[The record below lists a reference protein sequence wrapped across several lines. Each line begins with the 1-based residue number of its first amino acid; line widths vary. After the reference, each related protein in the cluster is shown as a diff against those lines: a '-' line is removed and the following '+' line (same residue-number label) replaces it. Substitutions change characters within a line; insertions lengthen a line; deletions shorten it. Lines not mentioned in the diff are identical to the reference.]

1 MINTQF
7 RDRLFFLDILFH
19 LLFSFTTIMTIFIVR
34 FNKIKSNKLNNSIKN
49 VLKTNILDE
58 LATPDAEDKTNLK
71 ILDSIYRNDDN
82 NNKIKNKSIKKASY
96 NQVIIFGVAVLII
109 IYFLEDKSNLLSLI
123 FDKSLIFAVLGST
136 IYLYYIYF
144 KEKYVEVKNK
154 EIYDMINK
162 ANKNLTFNVNY
173 L

>member
-7 RDRLFFLDILFH
+7 RDRLFFLDIIFH
-19 LLFSFTTIMTIFIVR
+19 LLFSFTTIMIIFIVR
-34 FNKIKSNKLNNSIKN
+34 FNNIKSRNLNKKVTD
-49 VLKTNILDE
+49 VLKTNILEE
-58 LATPDAEDKTNLK
+58 LKTPTTEDNTNLK

-96 NQVIIFGVAVLII
+96 NQVIIFGTTVLII

-123 FDKSLIFAVLGST
+123 FEKSLTFAVLGST

-144 KEKYVEVKNK
+144 KEKYVELKNK
-154 EIYDMINK
+154 EIYHMLNK
-162 ANKNLTFNVNY
+162 ANKELKPTITY
-173 L
+173 